1 MIWYAELES
10 KIFTI
15 LKTRITKKCKTKYPD
30 LDFTTDDRTETPT
43 QSPTVYLREI
53 DSPEMAN
60 NLENN
65 VVNMVKETIE
75 IEVYAL
81 TRGDCHTVASVVRE
95 EMKALAFSIIQQ
107 SPPMTNTDWWRVIM
121 RFQRPIGSGDK
132 VR

>member
-1 MIWYAELES
+1 MIWYADLES

-15 LKTRITKKCKTKYPD
+15 LKTRITKKYKSKYPNI
-30 LDFTTDDRTETPT
+30 DFTTDDRCETPKK
-43 QSPTVYLREI
+43 SPTIYFREI

-65 VVNMVKETIE
+65 TVNMVKETIE

-81 TRGDCHTVASVVRE
+81 TRMDCHNMAVYVRD

-107 SPPMTNTDWWRVIM
+107 SPPMTNTNWWRSVM

-132 VR
+132 IK